1 MLSWTFC
8 SKLEGGWSPIDEK
21 ANDRLK
27 RQVSSLTL
35 GAAKKLFGE
44 YHIAK
49 GTRKKSRQSYLS
61 KLNQFINYYEE
72 DKKVSEISYHEITEF
87 LNFMEKD
94 AANKYVMIVT
104 EINLFILFFI
114 SIISVYVPIILQ

>member
-1 MLSWTFC
+1 M
-8 SKLEGGWSPIDEK
+8 EGGWSPIDEK

-35 GAAKKLFGE
+35 GAAKKLFEE

-72 DKKVSEISYHEITEF
+72 DKKVSEISDHEITDF
-87 LNFMEKD
+87 LSFMKKD
-94 AANKYVMIVT
+94 AANKYVLIVT
-104 EINLFILFFI
+104 ELNLFILFFI